1 MNYNE
6 LSRKEKQ
13 LLTAQ
18 YPYKK
23 DKDIFRNS
31 AAPIVTNSSEL
42 NEFKENAE
50 KEGVTLM
57 KKKNFVATDNGV
69 TSLIDMVLGDM
80 GEDAY
85 RSALELAKVDLNP
98 IDTVKQL
105 FTIET
110 TRLRKGIEYENEL
123 GLGLNQDTQ
132 AAMNSLTN
140 MAKVIQEMEEGQ
152 KYSLEFKDSLSGM
165 IADMDFEEEDVN
177 NDVIDVIDVEQKGA
191 RYE

>member
-1 MNYNE
+1 
-6 LSRKEKQ
+6 
-13 LLTAQ
+13 
-18 YPYKK
+18 
-23 DKDIFRNS
+23 
-31 AAPIVTNSSEL
+31 
-42 NEFKENAE
+42 
-50 KEGVTLM
+50 M

>member
-31 AAPIVTNSSEL
+31 AAPVVTNSSEL

-165 IADMDFEEEDVN
+165 IADMDFEEDDVN

>member
-31 AAPIVTNSSEL
+31 AVPIVTNSSEL

>member
-31 AAPIVTNSSEL
+31 AVPIVTNSSEL

-165 IADMDFEEEDVN
+165 IADMDFEEDDVN